1 MTMSDQ
7 QALWQQVE
15 NIKRRV
21 IAKLGEKPPRA
32 IRSMPVYQAYTALCG
47 EAYWA
52 CKENE
57 LDEKLVQMLDESAE
71 KLCSPG
77 S

>member
-1 MTMSDQ
+1 
-7 QALWQQVE
+7 
-15 NIKRRV
+15 
-21 IAKLGEKPPRA
+21 
-32 IRSMPVYQAYTALCG
+32 MPVYQAYTALCG